1 MFAILRRPMRC
12 KADCFTPP
20 STQITVQRGK
30 IEATAKPRKIVA
42 IKCSLTDYWL
52 FLKNELI
59 FLFTYEY
66 VLLFAS
72 KSEHQLTSKCLP
84 ATKVAL
90 QFQLSQMDLLMSA
103 IKFKHQYKVQ
113 TNKGCNSHDGTHFL
127 LHIHDAQ
134 E

>member
-30 IEATAKPRKIVA
+30 IEATAKSREIVA

-59 FLFTYEY
+59 FLFTIAFTYEY

-72 KSEHQLTSKCLP
+72 RSGHQQVLACNQS
-84 ATKVAL
+84 AL

-103 IKFKHQYKVQ
+103 IKVKHQYKVQ

-127 LHIHDAQ
+127 LHIHDA
-134 E
+134 